1 MTQTVTQYIKSNLKD
16 GSVVIKPYSKDIRD
30 MGFYM
35 IIHPSTRIIGSKASY
50 QCTLFLNETPY
61 CHDFRPLYDIV
72 NHIESNG
79 FKIEDNILYSYMCD
93 DGVIEL
99 SKVSKIPDNKK
110 TEDIQKLVE
119 KYNDKLCLI
128 QEEQDTATIKSL
140 FKEYIETDVYSIDQ
154 VESILESLL
163 K

>member
-1 MTQTVTQYIKSNLKD
+1 MSQTVIQYIESNLKK
-16 GSVVIKPYSKDIRD
+16 GSVTIKPYSKDIRD

-35 IIHPSTRIIGSKASY
+35 IIHPSTRIIGSKTSY

-72 NHIESNG
+72 NHIESND

-93 DGVIEL
+93 DGIIEL
-99 SKVSKIPDNKK
+99 SEISKIPDNKK
-110 TEDIQKLVE
+110 TEDIHKIVE

-128 QEEQDTATIKSL
+128 QEEQVSDIVKSL
-140 FKEYIETDVYSIDQ
+140 FKEYIETNKYNIDQ
-154 VESILESLL
+154 VESILESLHR
-163 K
+163 